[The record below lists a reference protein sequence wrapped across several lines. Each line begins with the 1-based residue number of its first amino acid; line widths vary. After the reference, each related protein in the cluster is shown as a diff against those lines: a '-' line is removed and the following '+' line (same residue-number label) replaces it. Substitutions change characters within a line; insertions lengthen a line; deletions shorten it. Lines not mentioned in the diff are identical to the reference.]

1 MLSLPLAAC
10 EVGWGGASFSLENP
24 APEPVVAETGV
35 ATPEELV
42 EPLPEGPLLYLVR
55 FESPA
60 GEAEIVATASFRDGL
75 PGDLGVPAAIDQA
88 YRARFDSAYYAR
100 DTELTLHAGGQRVGS
115 LIIDG
120 GTATPDL
127 NCLSVATGRA
137 LLVPGSPVPEYA
149 FAWNEGSSGGM
160 AGAYPVLEPDDRM
173 RTFGPVLAENL
184 LRQGGEN
191 RPYLA
196 QRAAMDA
203 VAWPGDD
210 RPAMTATYLVNDD
223 LDGQPPSNAASSLF
237 VLARFQSARGYV
249 PSWSEVRRYGDGE
262 DREVFTYLGAATGPA
277 GRVDF
282 VRRHTGTTIS
292 LAASLDGDD
301 RGIDWSEDRGCSAL
315 ELVEASP

>member
-1 MLSLPLAAC
+1 
-10 EVGWGGASFSLENP
+10 
-24 APEPVVAETGV
+24 
-35 ATPEELV
+35 V

-55 FESPA
+55 LGSST
-60 GEAEIVATASFRDGL
+60 GEAEVVATASFRDGR
-75 PGDLGVPAAIDQA
+75 PGGLGVPAAIDDA
-88 YRARFDSAYYAR
+88 YRVRFDSAFYAP

-120 GTATPDL
+120 GAVTPDL

-137 LLVPGSPVPEYA
+137 LLIPGSPVPDYA
-149 FAWNEGSSGGM
+149 FAWHDGSPGGM

-196 QRAAMDA
+196 QRAAMDG

-223 LDGQPPSNAASSLF
+223 LEREPPSNAASSLF
-237 VLARFQSARGYV
+237 VLARFESARGYV
-249 PSWSEVRRYGDGE
+249 PSWSEVRRYGNGE
-262 DREVFTYLGAATGPA
+262 DREAFTYLGAITGPA

-282 VRRHTGTTIS
+282 VRRHTGTKIS

-301 RGIDWSEDRGCSAL
+301 REIDWSEEGGCSAL